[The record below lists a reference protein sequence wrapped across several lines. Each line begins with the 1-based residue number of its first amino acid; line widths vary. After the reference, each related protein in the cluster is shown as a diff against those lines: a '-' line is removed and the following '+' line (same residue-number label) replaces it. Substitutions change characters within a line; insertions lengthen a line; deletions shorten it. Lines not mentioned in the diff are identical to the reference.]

1 MTDPLLN
8 EGKNLFQRMKQ
19 SADQGL
25 ITFCLLL
32 VFILMILIV
41 LALPISQIV
50 IGSLYKN
57 QCPMN
62 YLIPI
67 HLIITGVAMLI
78 LLIIIIL
85 KVIFFLNITK
95 TLIIYIYIFFCFRLL

>member
-1 MTDPLLN
+1 MTEPILN
-8 EGKNLFQRMKQ
+8 TGENFFQRIKQ

-41 LALPISQIV
+41 FALPISQIV
-50 IGSLYKN
+50 VGSLYKN
-57 QCPMN
+57 QCPID

-67 HLIITGVAMLI
+67 HLISTGVAMLI

-85 KVIFFLNITK
+85 QVIYHVI
-95 TLIIYIYIFFCFRLL
+95 C